1 MLISSSTEYSV
12 LIIIL
17 ILIIH
22 HQQRVVLRRII
33 YMLISHLKKYHNYG
47 LPDQNGDTLPSSI
60 HQMSGRQILKI
71 E

>member
-22 HQQRVVLRRII
+22 HQQRVRII